1 MSMSMT
7 DMTSSSG
14 KATMTM
20 NGTVDSIYVVEGP
33 GRISFL
39 RPVENLTTDYHVTMG
54 GVTVDV
60 PGIAIPA
67 PGLISGEYTCTPETL
82 HLTPVDVGVEH
93 PGVDFTRV
101 R

>member
-1 MSMSMT
+1 MR
-7 DMTSSSG
+7 
-14 KATMTM
+14 M
-20 NGTVDSIYVVEGP
+20 NGTVNSIYVVEGE

-39 RPVENLTTDYHVTMG
+39 RPEQALTTEYEVTIR
-54 GVTVDV
+54 GVTVNV
-60 PGIAIPA
+60 PGVALPA